1 MADGTDIDG
10 IPRDRTRVR
19 DKWGIASDVGYLV
32 VPYLLLLHQGRL
44 GITSEEMNVLINIL
58 AHWHSADRNP
68 FPHSITI
75 AKRMGVST
83 RTVHRGIKGLK
94 DKKLIQK
101 TPKLH
106 RDDPMAY
113 DLSPLVAKLRELAS
127 ERISMK
133 TETELD
139 TVDDA
144 FLRSVTRPSA
154 AEMFKDFLTGGT
166 DKSLF

>member
-1 MADGTDIDG
+1 MAERADTDG
-10 IPRDRTRVR
+10 IPMERTRVR

-32 VPYLLLLHQGRL
+32 VPYLLLLNQGKL
-44 GITSEEMNVLINIL
+44 SINSEEMNVLINIL

-75 AKRMGVST
+75 AKRMGVSP
-83 RTVHRGIKGLK
+83 RSVQRGIKGLK
-94 DKKLIQK
+94 EKQLLTKLPKK
-101 TPKLH
+101 H

-113 DLSPLVAKLRELAS
+113 DLSPLVLKLRELAS
-127 ERISMK
+127 ERIRIN
-133 TETELD
+133 TEAELD

-154 AEMFKDFLTGGT
+154 AEMFKDLLIGVSAKT
-166 DKSLF
+166 DL